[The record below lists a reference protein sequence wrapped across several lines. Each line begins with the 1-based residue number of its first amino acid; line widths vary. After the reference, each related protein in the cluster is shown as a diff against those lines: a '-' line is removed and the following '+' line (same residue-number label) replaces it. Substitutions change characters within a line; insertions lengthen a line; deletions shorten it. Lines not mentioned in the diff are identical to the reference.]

1 MRALIC
7 YNNLKDMKKLLKVMI
22 AAALMLISASAYAQL
37 SVGAGYQ
44 NTMMINKEGS
54 ISTGENFKGFYL
66 EAGWKLNL
74 YKDFIGFT
82 PGARYSFGTTNV
94 EGVKWDEQY
103 IDVPL
108 MFDFGYEFS
117 DDFRFFVFAG
127 PTVSMGITSKIK
139 SSDVTVDMYDLS
151 GEAFD
156 GVADYGRFDVM
167 LGCGI
172 GTDLFE
178 RLRLKAAVDYGL
190 ISRIKNEFGAVSHRN
205 QFRFGVAYLF

>member
-1 MRALIC
+1 
-7 YNNLKDMKKLLKVMI
+7 
-22 AAALMLISASAYAQL
+22 
-37 SVGAGYQ
+37 
-44 NTMMINKEGS
+44 
-54 ISTGENFKGFYL
+54 
-66 EAGWKLNL
+66 
-74 YKDFIGFT
+74 
-82 PGARYSFGTTNV
+82 
-94 EGVKWDEQY
+94 
-103 IDVPL
+103 
-108 MFDFGYEFS
+108 
-117 DDFRFFVFAG
+117 
-127 PTVSMGITSKIK
+127 MGITSKIK

-151 GEAFD
+151 GEAFG